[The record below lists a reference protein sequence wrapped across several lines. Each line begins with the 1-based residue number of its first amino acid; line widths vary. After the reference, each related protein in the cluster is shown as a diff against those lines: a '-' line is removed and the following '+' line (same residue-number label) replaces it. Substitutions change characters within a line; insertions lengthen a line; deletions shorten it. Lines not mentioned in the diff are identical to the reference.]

1 MIDLHC
7 HLIYDTDDGANKI
20 GNSIKIIKEAADA
33 GFKKLC
39 CTPHYLSPQYVKT
52 KQENNEKVRR
62 FIENYYKNKKGNI

>member
-20 GNSIKIIKEAADA
+20 EDSIKIIKEAADA

-62 FIENYYKNKKGNI
+62 FIENYYKNKKGNM